1 MGQRRVE
8 WKPSIMLFIRDGLPS
23 TLSLSGLM
31 LRSVIRCR
39 STYRTSD
46 QVIQFGR
53 RGGRIALFGLYVYKS
68 WLHILDE
75 SLSQFAVILTVLGL
89 SVASWLD
96 VCFT

>member
-1 MGQRRVE
+1 
-8 WKPSIMLFIRDGLPS
+8 MLFIRDGLPS

-68 WLHILDE
+68 
-75 SLSQFAVILTVLGL
+75 
-89 SVASWLD
+89 
-96 VCFT
+96 